1 MSKPTDPLSKSKT
14 GSTCAALVEARMVAP
29 ALHPLVAG
37 PAESN
42 VDAHDSDITGVTKP
56 ARSNTTPVTSGVT
69 TPTADAVFRIPRKIV
84 VSSSSAGHPSLTSL
98 ESGESQRTNLK
109 LNNSVINNLNNSL
122 KAKQKFINTKE
133 PYPRSPAVI
142 ADILNRSP
150 QTIDFPNNVSDIR
163 EEDADIGG
171 GGGTDALRTHTDAE
185 KLSLR
190 AQSEKV
196 PPKRLQNQTSTRTD
210 FFAAKLASAVDDVD
224 SSDSDETFVY
234 ENTAPNYKNMSNLPT
249 NTNNSPKLEARST
262 NASVL
267 NSPGI
272 LSSPPAVQQ
281 HHDETQNTTLN
292 SVHADTL
299 GLNESVDATSADKK
313 RGIEGLSGKPNT
325 RTSASNDSGMRLAE
339 KEKTKSSVTDN
350 AKPSHFTKV
359 TDSGVEGHEETSPH
373 HIQSK
378 PTVGV
383 NTSMHISQ
391 SSTSSNSASQNH
403 EINATH
409 SNTSTP
415 IGVGKTDSIQS
426 LRSIKF
432 PKVGAG
438 ANLKSHAGGNH
449 DSGNTVT
456 LSKDVTT
463 ISGKERPQTQRSSS
477 IYSVSHA
484 SLMGNDEK
492 MQFVSQLQE
501 ANHSHVQLS
510 PNGSEN
516 LFTNGPDQQQQ
527 QHSSLRLFDSRSS
540 YQPSKAGTSILEP
553 NDDRYSSDDMDEDAE
568 VIDDVASTDGEFYS
582 NDAADTTLH
591 VNLERDP
598 KTRAKS
604 SEIPATLADSE
615 DNYPYSERNHH
626 DTATVNNAS
635 TSNFGA
641 NPTATNSVTS
651 RGTKKK
657 SSTSS
662 SKLRSTTSKLFDKKG
677 SQPRRY
683 SIIPNDIDIEDF
695 DDELI
700 YYDNNIRFP
709 YNNLGDGGNASTHY
723 TEASPLIG
731 DGKGNKLNNAGV
743 VGGVPGRLSHYRSL
757 NLKSGN
763 PKNSL
768 KSKRFSSGGPT
779 FTGPINE
786 SNQNSNLNKDIFPFP
801 YPDTNQPYYY
811 DFDEYDE
818 VGSQSDG
825 GNKMNP
831 FVRKASRNL
840 SGHTSGPGYPQLS
853 EANSHFFFP
862 RKRST
867 SFEDRRFNC
876 VKSFIY
882 TLISILTIM
891 SIGFVM
897 GFLLATTKELT
908 HVSILS
914 IENTLVSQDELVFNI
929 VVEAFNPGW
938 FSVEI
943 LEVELDVFAKS
954 GYIPDPDEGNDGG
967 GEAIS
972 TENADEEKDLETA
985 AIETVLLGSVYA
997 LESPMYFRGGLLK
1010 REPIRQVAEVKL
1022 LEPGRN
1028 LSTLQKHETEYK
1040 NSISRSLEEAT
1051 FKLSEL
1057 PPSIPDNSKK
1067 WETISKNPFDII
1079 VRGLLKY
1086 KLPFAK
1092 SLKAVVV
1099 KKTSYVD
1106 PNDSQS

>member
-1 MSKPTDPLSKSKT
+1 MSKPIDPLSKSKT
-14 GSTCAALVEARMVAP
+14 GSTCAALVEARLMVAP
-29 ALHPLVAG
+29 APHPLVAG
-37 PAESN
+37 SAESN
-42 VDAHDSDITGVTKP
+42 VDAHDSENTGVAKP
-56 ARSNTTPVTSGVT
+56 VRSNTTPVTSGVT

-84 VSSSSAGHPSLTSL
+84 VSSSAGHLSVTPQ
-98 ESGESQRTNLK
+98 ESGDSQGTNLK
-109 LNNSVINNLNNSL
+109 LNNSAINNLNNSL
-122 KAKQKFINTKE
+122 KAKQKFISTKE

-150 QTIDFPNNVSDIR
+150 QTIDFPNNVSGMRD
-163 EEDADIGG
+163 EDADIIGS
-171 GGGTDALRTHTDAE
+171 GGTDALRTHADSE
-185 KLSLR
+185 KLSLK

-196 PPKRLQNQTSTRTD
+196 SPKRLQNQTSTRTD

-272 LSSPPAVQQ
+272 LSSPPALEQ
-281 HHDETQNTTLN
+281 HHDETQNHTLN
-292 SVHADTL
+292 NVHTDTL
-299 GLNESVDATSADKK
+299 GLNESVDATNADKK
-313 RGIEGLSGKPNT
+313 RGIDGSVGKPNT
-325 RTSASNDSGMRLAE
+325 RTSASNDSDMRLAE
-339 KEKTKSSVTDN
+339 KDKTKSSGADN
-350 AKPSHFTKV
+350 VKPAHSTKA
-359 TDSGVEGHEETSPH
+359 TESGVEDHEETSRH

-378 PTVGV
+378 STVSA
-383 NTSMHISQ
+383 NTSMHVSQ

-403 EINATH
+403 EINAFH

-438 ANLKSHAGGNH
+438 SNFKTHTGGNH
-449 DSGNTVT
+449 DSNNTVT

-463 ISGKERPQTQRSSS
+463 ISGKERPQTQRSNS

-484 SLMGNDEK
+484 SLKGNDEK
-492 MQFVSQLQE
+492 LQFVPQLQE
-501 ANHSHVQLS
+501 ANHPHVQLS
-510 PNGSEN
+510 PMGSDF
-516 LFTNGPDQQQQ
+516 LSTNGPDQQQQ
-527 QHSSLRLFDSRSS
+527 QHSSLHLFDSRSS

-553 NDDRYSSDDMDEDAE
+553 NDDRYSSEDIDEDAE
-568 VIDDVASTDGEFYS
+568 VIDDVASTDADFYS

-591 VNLERDP
+591 VNLGGDP
-598 KTRAKS
+598 KIRANS
-604 SEIPATLADSE
+604 SVTPATLAESE
-615 DNYPYSERNHH
+615 DIYPYSERNHH
-626 DTATVNNAS
+626 DTTTVNNTS

-641 NPTATNSVTS
+641 NPAATNSVTS

-700 YYDNNIRFP
+700 YYDNSIRFP

-723 TEASPLIG
+723 TEASPLMG
-731 DGKGNKLNNAGV
+731 DGKGNKLNNAGI

-763 PKNSL
+763 PKSNL
-768 KSKRFSSGGPT
+768 KSKRFSSGGPA
-779 FTGPINE
+779 FAGPSNE

-801 YPDTNQPYYY
+801 YPDTSQPYYY

-818 VGSQSDG
+818 VGSHSDE
-825 GNKMNP
+825 GNNLNP
-831 FVRKASRNL
+831 FMRQASRNF
-840 SGHTSGPGYPQLS
+840 SGHTSGHGYPQLS
-853 EANSHFFFP
+853 KANSHLFFP

-867 SFEDRRFNC
+867 SIEDHRFNC

-891 SIGFVM
+891 SVGFVM

-954 GYIPDPDEGNDGG
+954 GYLPDPDEGNDGG
-967 GEAIS
+967 GAVGS
-972 TENADEEKDLETA
+972 TDNFENDFETNV
-985 AIETVLLGSVYA
+985 IETVLLGSVYA
-997 LESPMYFRGGLLK
+997 LESPMYFRGGLLR

-1028 LSTLQKHETEYK
+1028 LSTLQKNGAEFTNFK
-1040 NSISRSLEEAT
+1040 SRSLEDKT
-1051 FKLSEL
+1051 FNFSEL
-1057 PPSIPDNSKK
+1057 PPSLPDNSKK

-1086 KLPFAK
+1086 KLPLAK

-1106 PNDSQS
+1106 PNDAQS